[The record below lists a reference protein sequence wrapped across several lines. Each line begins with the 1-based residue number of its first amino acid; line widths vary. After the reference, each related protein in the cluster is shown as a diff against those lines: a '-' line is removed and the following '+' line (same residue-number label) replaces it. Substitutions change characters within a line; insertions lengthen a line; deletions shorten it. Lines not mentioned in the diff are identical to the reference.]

1 MAIVYCAVVKRKKKA
16 RKEIIW
22 LNVFT
27 GKFCKQFLSG
37 RRQFIF
43 DSLMFLW

>member
-27 GKFCKQFLSG
+27 GKFCKQFLSEEG
-37 RRQFIF
+37 
-43 DSLMFLW
+43 SLFLTV

>member
-1 MAIVYCAVVKRKKKA
+1 MAIVYCAVVKRKKT

-22 LNVFT
+22 LNVLT

>member
-1 MAIVYCAVVKRKKKA
+1 MAIVYCAVVKRKKA

-27 GKFCKQFLSG
+27 GKFLKERETKQFLSEEG
-37 RRQFIF
+37 
-43 DSLMFLW
+43 SLFLTV

>member
-1 MAIVYCAVVKRKKKA
+1 MAIVYCAVVKRKKA

-27 GKFCKQFLSG
+27 GKFCKQFLSEEG
-37 RRQFIF
+37 
-43 DSLMFLW
+43 SLFLTV